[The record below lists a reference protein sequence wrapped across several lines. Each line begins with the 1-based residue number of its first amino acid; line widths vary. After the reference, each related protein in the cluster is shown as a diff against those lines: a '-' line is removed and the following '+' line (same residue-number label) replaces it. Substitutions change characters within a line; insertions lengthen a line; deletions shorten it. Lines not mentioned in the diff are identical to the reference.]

1 VIGTELRF
9 ETVHGTPEGCSHHA
23 SVCDD
28 QVEGFTLGYEFVGT
42 STHAL
47 QIGEIELDKLKASAV
62 FRRIPSDLSGCRF
75 RLG

>member
-1 VIGTELRF
+1 MIGAELRF
-9 ETVHGTPEGCSHHA
+9 KAVYGMPKGCSHHA

-42 STHAL
+42 GPHAL
-47 QIGEIELDKLKASAV
+47 QIGEIELDKFKAAAV
-62 FRRIPSDLSGCRF
+62 FRRIFSDLSGCRF